1 MVARAHAVSA
11 SEGLALRIEN
21 LSHGFALDGQ
31 HLPVLERV
39 SLDVA
44 PGEFVALLGA
54 FGVRQVDLAAPGGR
68 PGTGG
73 LRPLAGRR

>member
-1 MVARAHAVSA
+1 MVALAHVESA
-11 SEGLALRIEN
+11 SEGLALRIDN

-44 PGEFVALLGA
+44 PGEFVALLL
-54 FGVRQVDLAAPGGR
+54 QQLESISQH
-68 PGTGG
+68 
-73 LRPLAGRR
+73 